1 MPKKMEKA
9 FSKANKTLEKFEKQ
23 INKYSEGPKRLF
35 KELIEFLKKHK
46 KLLITLGIAY
56 IAFEFL
62 FGEEVEDEEEVEE
75 DDE

>member
-1 MPKKMEKA
+1 MEKA